1 LKNRELWKLQ
11 PGYGTL
17 STFKLIFYL
26 DPASPEASPMQ
37 ARRSI
42 KGLARCTLGDVM
54 TNWTNSILLDLPFL
68 KMHPAIKLN
77 KFYPFKKIRTVE
89 PQSREER

>member
-1 LKNRELWKLQ
+1 M
-11 PGYGTL
+11 L
-17 STFKLIFYL
+17 SRGLRKKW
-26 DPASPEASPMQ
+26 EAIVVLS
-37 ARRSI
+37 
-42 KGLARCTLGDVM
+42 
-54 TNWTNSILLDLPFL
+54 FL